1 MPDLLRREDHGAIVR
16 LVLSDPARHNA
27 LSGEMI
33 AALAA
38 ALERIAQ
45 DEAVRAVILA
55 AEGRAFCPGHDLR
68 ELQALSGDPAA
79 VRRLFDDCGGLMQQ
93 IVGLP
98 QPVIAEVQAVATAA
112 GCQLVASCDL
122 AVAAEGA
129 RFGVNGIDIGLYCTT
144 PMVALTR
151 AIPARAAFEMLVTG
165 GFIPA
170 DRARELGLVNRVVPA
185 GQLTHATM
193 ELAQTI
199 AAKLPAA
206 VRLGKRAFRTLQDRT
221 LEAAYGEAAGIMCA
235 NLATPD
241 TAEGIA
247 AFLEKRPPLW
257 A

>member
-1 MPDLLRREDHGAIVR
+1 MPDLLRREDHGATAR
-16 LVLSDPARHNA
+16 LILSDPARHNA
-27 LSGEMI
+27 LSADMI
-33 AALAA
+33 AALRS
-38 ALERIAQ
+38 ALDGIAQ
-45 DEAVRAVILA
+45 DDSVGVVILA

-68 ELQALSGDPAA
+68 ELQALAGEASA
-79 VRRLFDDCGGLMQQ
+79 VRRLFEECGALMQQ
-93 IVGLP
+93 ITALP

-129 RFGVNGIDIGLYCTT
+129 RFGVNGINIGLFCTT

-151 AIPARAAFEMLVTG
+151 AIPSRAAFEMLVTG

-170 DRARELGLVNRVVPA
+170 ERARELGLVSRVVA
-185 GQLTHATM
+185 AEQLAAAAM

-199 AAKLPAA
+199 AAKLPSA
-206 VRLGKRAFRTLQDRT
+206 VRLGKRAFRQLQDRT

-235 NLATPD
+235 NLMDAD

-247 AFLEKRPPLW
+247 AFLEKRPPSW

>member
-1 MPDLLRREDHGAIVR
+1 MPDLLRREDHGAIAR
-16 LVLSDPARHNA
+16 LILSDPARHNA
-27 LSGEMI
+27 LSADMI
-33 AALAA
+33 AALRS
-38 ALERIAQ
+38 ALDAIAE
-45 DEAVRAVILA
+45 DDSVRVVILA

-68 ELQALSGDPAA
+68 ELQALAGEASA
-79 VRRLFDDCGGLMQQ
+79 VRRLFEECGALMQQ
-93 IVGLP
+93 ITALP

-129 RFGVNGIDIGLYCTT
+129 RFGVNGINIGLFCTT

-151 AIPARAAFEMLVTG
+151 AIPPRAAFEMLVTG

-170 DRARELGLVNRVVPA
+170 ERARELGLVSRVVPA
-185 GQLTHATM
+185 EQLPAAAM

-199 AAKLPAA
+199 AAKLPSA
-206 VRLGKRAFRTLQDRT
+206 VRLGKRAFRQLQDRT
-221 LEAAYGEAAGIMCA
+221 LEAAYDEAAGIMCA
-235 NLATPD
+235 NLRDAD

-247 AFLEKRPPLW
+247 AFLEKRPPSW